1 MAIDFKSLFS
11 IGPTVC
17 EAGRHHR
24 GDHGMIWINGYE
36 LAPSKTTSSGSRA
49 PITHVGVSV
58 ASRKGSGWR
67 DGDQAIG
74 GELVTRLSAERC
86 LLTCK

>member
-1 MAIDFKSLFS
+1 MAIDFKSLFF
-11 IGPTVC
+11 IGPTVR

-58 ASRKGSGWR
+58 ASPKG
-67 DGDQAIG
+67 
-74 GELVTRLSAERC
+74 
-86 LLTCK
+86 